1 MPAPVRM
8 PKFGLA
14 MTEGKVLRWLATDG
28 ECVDKGQY
36 IAEIETAK
44 AVNQLEAPSAG
55 TLARIIL
62 QEGQTAPVAQTIAWL
77 LTDGET
83 AHSIPRDAPDA
94 SPEPEMTH
102 APGSRAST
110 PASGVASSGDARPP
124 SSPAARRLA
133 AQLGVDLAL
142 LIGSGPDGAII
153 KQDVLAAAQQETDT
167 DTAGDAVPLSPI
179 RKEIVSTVTASAAI
193 PQIVLFSRV
202 DATALRTVRRFD
214 DAIIFCVARALASN
228 AYLNASF
235 QDDHIRL
242 YDEVNV
248 GFPVSV
254 EQGLVIPVIRQA
266 DTLTLAQIGDERKRL
281 VDSVRS
287 RKITTAEISGATFTV
302 SNLSMYPVDRF
313 KALISP
319 PQAAILTVGRI
330 RKQPVAV
337 GSDVLV
343 RPTIEFG
350 LTVDHRVADGV
361 TAALFLKDFVSRI
374 ESIKSED
381 MQ

>member
-14 MTEGKVLRWLATDG
+14 MTEGTILRWMAGDG
-28 ECVDKGQY
+28 ECVAKGQY

-44 AVNQLEAPSAG
+44 AVNQLEAPAAG
-55 TLARIIL
+55 TLTRISL
-62 QEGQTAPVAQTIAWL
+62 KEGETAPVAQTIAWL
-77 LTDGET
+77 LMDGET
-83 AHSIPRDAPDA
+83 ADSIPRAGQAEARKRETVD
-94 SPEPEMTH
+94 
-102 APGSRAST
+102 GRAS
-110 PASGVASSGDARPP
+110 AGASSQL

-133 AQLGVDLAL
+133 AELNVDLSAL
-142 LIGSGPDGAII
+142 SGSGPDGAVIR
-153 KQDVLAAAQQETDT
+153 QDVQAAAQEKSATRKP
-167 DTAGDAVPLSPI
+167 GKVVPLSAM
-179 RKEIVSTVTASAAI
+179 RREIISAVTASAAI
-193 PQIVLFSRV
+193 PQIVLYSRA
-202 DATALRTVRRFD
+202 DATALRSVRRYD
-214 DAIIFCVARALASN
+214 DAIIFCVARALTSN
-228 AYLNASF
+228 EYLNASF
-235 QDDHIRL
+235 EGDQIRL

-254 EQGLVIPVIRQA
+254 EEGLVIPVIQHA

-281 VDSVRS
+281 VNRVRS
-287 RKITTAEISGATFTV
+287 REITTQEISGGTFTV

-337 GSDVLV
+337 GSDVVV

-361 TAALFLKDFVSRI
+361 AAAAFLKDFVSRI
-374 ESIKSED
+374 ESIE
-381 MQ
+381 